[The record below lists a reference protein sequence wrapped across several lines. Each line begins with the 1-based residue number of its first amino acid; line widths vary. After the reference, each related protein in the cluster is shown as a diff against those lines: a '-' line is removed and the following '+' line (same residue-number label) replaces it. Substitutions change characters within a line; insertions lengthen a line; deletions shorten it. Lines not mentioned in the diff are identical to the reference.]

1 MPPALEHPTT
11 TPTAHPCDVITSSCA
26 HSGVFSALGERVAV
40 AQLQAPPPAASRQ
53 DSSMTRPRAG
63 QACLS
68 LHGHGRSYLFC
79 TLAQASLSRQI
90 TMKQCV
96 QGPKQRVV
104 TNKEGLHPFA
114 VRWQCSPILRAMCA
128 VQQSFLDATGNTNA
142 ADGGGRNAS
151 VASLCPPPSA
161 SKAPWSA
168 CSCRHTWHNSRG
180 IRVSQSRPVQMK
192 DYHLHFI
199 ECRDEIHLA
208 QRLHRCP
215 SSID

>member
-1 MPPALEHPTT
+1 M
-11 TPTAHPCDVITSSCA
+11 
-26 HSGVFSALGERVAV
+26 FSALGERVAV

-53 DSSMTRPRAG
+53 DSSMTRRRAG

-68 LHGHGRSYLFC
+68 LHGRSYLFC
-79 TLAQASLSRQI
+79 TLAEASLSRQI

-114 VRWQCSPILRAMCA
+114 VRWQCSPILIAMCA

-151 VASLCPPPSA
+151 VASLRPPPS
-161 SKAPWSA
+161 S
-168 CSCRHTWHNSRG
+168 SCAKGPMERLLLQTYVAQHQRNPR
-180 IRVSQSRPVQMK
+180 QS
-192 DYHLHFI
+192 
-199 ECRDEIHLA
+199 E
-208 QRLHRCP
+208 
-215 SSID
+215 

>member
-1 MPPALEHPTT
+1 MQKMRRVCGRPSRNRTRLRPAGRRVVPPALEHPTT

-53 DSSMTRPRAG
+53 DSSMTRRRAG

-68 LHGHGRSYLFC
+68 LHGRSYLFC
-79 TLAQASLSRQI
+79 TLAEASLSRQI

-151 VASLCPPPSA
+151 VASLRPPPS
-161 SKAPWSA
+161 SWSCA
-168 CSCRHTWHNSRG
+168 KGPMERLLLQTYVAQQQRNPR
-180 IRVSQSRPVQMK
+180 QS
-192 DYHLHFI
+192 
-199 ECRDEIHLA
+199 E
-208 QRLHRCP
+208 
-215 SSID
+215 